1 MCCVIFQPV
10 PATRKRYVA
19 DKSASIQPPEVPAR
33 SSVPSSRQN
42 QACMLTISEPESPF
56 TPTEPQFNSNTES
69 LNNQEAK
76 SAVVTNLKGLK
87 KKFQKRIMSQDFTY
101 TKIDMEATDAS
112 KNTASQ
118 EITGEQTFKCLH
130 SSCTNATDGGLPQ
143 EYLPPP
149 PFAPGY

>member
-1 MCCVIFQPV
+1 M

-19 DKSASIQPPEVPAR
+19 DKSASIQPPEVPVR

-56 TPTEPQFNSNTES
+56 TPTETQLNSNTES
-69 LNNQEAK
+69 LKNQEAK
-76 SAVVTNLKGLK
+76 SSVVTNLKGLK
-87 KKFQKRIMSQDFTY
+87 KIFQKRIMSQDFTC
-101 TKIDMEATDAS
+101 TDTEAS
-112 KNTASQ
+112 RNRASQ
-118 EITGEQTFKCLH
+118 DITGEQTIN
-130 SSCTNATDGGLPQ
+130 CTNATDGGLPQ

>member
-1 MCCVIFQPV
+1 ML
-10 PATRKRYVA
+10 AARKRYVA

-33 SSVPSSRQN
+33 SSVPSLRQN
-42 QACMLTISEPESPF
+42 QACMPTTSEPESPF
-56 TPTEPQFNSNTES
+56 TPTEPQLNSNTES
-69 LNNQEAK
+69 LKNQEAK
-76 SAVVTNLKGLK
+76 SSVVTNLKGLK

-101 TKIDMEATDAS
+101 TEINMEATDTS
-112 KNTASQ
+112 RNTASQ
-118 EITGEQTFKCLH
+118 EITGEQTINCPN